1 MNTAIEESATKIKE
15 KIIVYFLASPEPRD
29 VEACKTVHKFLKQFI
44 RNTRP
49 AIEIYSDYS
58 IPPGED
64 IHKYKEILY
73 QADMVLAFGSG
84 DFIGDDETVE
94 RVEKV
99 IIRYNQRQT
108 VLLAILVRN
117 FLWQEPFFGVLP
129 ILPTN
134 KQPLLNKNFWD
145 SDDAFTVV
153 ANELK
158 EAITKYYLI
167 EQVGVEVR
175 PLDDETKKS
184 EEIL

>member
-1 MNTAIEESATKIKE
+1 MTTVIDETAVKKKE
-15 KIIVYFLASPEPRD
+15 KIIIYFLASPEPRD
-29 VEACKTVHKFLKQFI
+29 VEACKNVHKFLKQFI

-58 IPPGED
+58 IPAGED
-64 IHKYKEILY
+64 VNKYREILY

-94 RVEKV
+94 RIEKV
-99 IIRYNQRQT
+99 IIRYNNRQT

-134 KQPLLNKNFWD
+134 KQPLLNKNFWEA
-145 SDDAFTVV
+145 DDAFTVV
-153 ANELK
+153 AKELK
-158 EAITKYYLI
+158 EAITKYYAV
-167 EQVGVEVR
+167 EQIIVDVR
-175 PLDDETKKS
+175 PLDEEASNSKET
-184 EEIL
+184 L